1 MNNLKLAV
9 NSRIEVLKNKNVYK
23 ALIIDTEEDN
33 IKINI
38 PVYKDEDLMLSRDD
52 TIKINSYSEEGK
64 CYSYNCDVL
73 SQGKDNNVIYYRLSM
88 PYNVKNIQRRDFFRV
103 SLLGDIEYINTTNM
117 TEEEIAK
124 MPYSIGSM
132 VDLSGSG
139 LKVKVKE
146 DLKKGDHVL
155 IRLKLT
161 NTYIIVKSEI
171 VRVEATEDNQRLCG
185 IKFSDISPKESDL
198 IIKELFQIAR
208 KQRANL

>member
-9 NSRIEVLKNKNVYK
+9 NSRIEVLKNENIYK

-38 PVYKDEDLMLSRDD
+38 PVYNDEDLMLSRGD
-52 TIKINSYSEEGK
+52 TIKINLYSEEGK

-73 SQGKDNNVIYYRLSM
+73 SHGKDNNVIYYRLSM

-103 SLLGDIEYINTTNM
+103 SLLGDIEYINTINM
-117 TEEEIAK
+117 TEEEISK

-132 VDLSGSG
+132 IDLSGSG

-155 IRLKLT
+155 IKLKLT
-161 NTYIIVKSEI
+161 NTCIIVKSEI
-171 VRVEATEDNQRLCG
+171 VRVESTEDNQRLYG
-185 IKFSDISPKESDL
+185 INLL
-198 IIKELFQIAR
+198 IYHQKNQI
-208 KQRANL
+208 

>member
-9 NSRIEVLKNKNVYK
+9 NSRIEVLKNENIYK

-38 PVYKDEDLMLSRDD
+38 PVYNDEDLMLSRGD
-52 TIKINSYSEEGK
+52 TIKINLYSEEGK

-103 SLLGDIEYINTTNM
+103 SLLGDIEYINTINM
-117 TEEEIAK
+117 TEEEISK

-132 VDLSGSG
+132 IDLSGSG

-155 IRLKLT
+155 IKLKLT
-161 NTYIIVKSEI
+161 NTCIIVKSEI
-171 VRVEATEDNQRLCG
+171 VRVESTEDNQRLYG
-185 IKFSDISPKESDL
+185 INLL
-198 IIKELFQIAR
+198 IYHQKNQI
-208 KQRANL
+208 

>member
-9 NSRIEVLKNKNVYK
+9 NSRIEVLKNENIYK

-103 SLLGDIEYINTTNM
+103 SLLGDIEYINTINM
-117 TEEEIAK
+117 TEEEISK

-132 VDLSGSG
+132 IDLSGSG

-155 IRLKLT
+155 IKLKLT
-161 NTYIIVKSEI
+161 NTCIIVKSEI
-171 VRVEATEDNQRLCG
+171 VRVESTEDNQRLYG
-185 IKFSDISPKESDL
+185 INLL
-198 IIKELFQIAR
+198 IYHQKNQI
-208 KQRANL
+208 